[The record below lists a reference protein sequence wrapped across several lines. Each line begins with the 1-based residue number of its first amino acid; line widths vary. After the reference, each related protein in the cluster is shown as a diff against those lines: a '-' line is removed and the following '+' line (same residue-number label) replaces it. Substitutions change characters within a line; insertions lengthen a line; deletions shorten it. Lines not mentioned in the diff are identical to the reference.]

1 MRPPTPSRLPAHVI
15 SGGSA
20 GAPDLPSGSIP
31 PRTLAGDLAAVPP
44 GTTVRL
50 QGWVNR
56 RRELARVTFLV
67 LRDRTGLAQ
76 VVVRGGSGAEQ
87 VPPEETTVEVT
98 GTVTANAQAPGG
110 VEITSGSDGAGSGG
124 AGLVITPL
132 TDPAETPPVELWRP
146 ALAASLPTLL
156 DHAAVAWRHPAQRAR
171 WEVAAASLR
180 GFRTTLDAAGFT
192 EICTPKLVGT
202 ATESGAN
209 VFPVDYFGRPAFL
222 AQSPQFYKQ
231 QMVGVFERVYEVGP
245 VFRAEPRDTVRHLA
259 EYRSLDVELGF
270 VRDHRDVLTVLRD
283 VVAGMAD
290 AVRDSGAAER
300 LGVAVPDVPDRI
312 PVIHFADALALVG
325 APTDEPDLAPEHER
339 ALGEWALSEHG
350 SDFVAVEGYPMA
362 KRPFYTHPEP
372 GSEVGSGQGSGQ
384 GSVPGSVPGAQQGA
398 IRGDERWSNSFDL
411 LFRGLELVT
420 GGQRLH
426 RYADYVAA
434 IEARGEDPASY
445 ASYLEAFRHGMP
457 PHGGFAI
464 GLERWVARLVGA
476 ANVREVT
483 PFPRDLH
490 RLVP

>member
-1 MRPPTPSRLPAHVI
+1 MRPPSQALATSAVATSTDAPARKLARDL
-15 SGGSA
+15 SA
-20 GAPDLPSGSIP
+20 A
-31 PRTLAGDLAAVPP
+31 PP
-44 GTTVRL
+44 GSTVRL
-50 QGWVNR
+50 QGWVHR
-56 RRELARVTFLV
+56 RRQLATVTFLV

-76 VVVRGGSGAEQ
+76 VVVRTGVGQTLE

-98 GTVTANAQAPGG
+98 GTVTANPQAPGG
-110 VEITSGSDGAGSGG
+110 VEVTEP
-124 AGLVITPL
+124 VITPL
-132 TDPAETPPVELWRP
+132 TDAAETPPVELWRP
-146 ALAASLPTLL
+146 ALTAALPTML
-156 DHAAVAWRHPAQRAR
+156 DHAAVTWRHPAQKAR

-180 GFRTTLDAAGFT
+180 GFRSTLDAAGFT

-209 VFPVDYFGRPAFL
+209 VFPVDYFGRPAYL

-245 VFRAEPRDTVRHLA
+245 VFRAEPHDTVRHLA

-270 VRDHRDVLTVLRD
+270 VRDHRDVLEVLRTVL
-283 VVAGMAD
+283 AGMAD
-290 AVRDSGAAER
+290 AVRGSGAAER
-300 LGVAVPDVPDRI
+300 LGIEVPEIPTEI
-312 PVIHFADALALVG
+312 PVLHFADALELVG

-339 ALGEWALSEHG
+339 ALGEWALAEHG
-350 SDFVAVEGYPMA
+350 SDFVAIEGYPMV

-372 GSEVGSGQGSGQ
+372 GSG
-384 GSVPGSVPGAQQGA
+384 PGGPGGA
-398 IRGDERWSNSFDL
+398 PGGERWSNSFDL

-434 IEARGEDPASY
+434 LEARGEDPASY
-445 ASYLEAFRHGMP
+445 ASYLAAFRHGMP